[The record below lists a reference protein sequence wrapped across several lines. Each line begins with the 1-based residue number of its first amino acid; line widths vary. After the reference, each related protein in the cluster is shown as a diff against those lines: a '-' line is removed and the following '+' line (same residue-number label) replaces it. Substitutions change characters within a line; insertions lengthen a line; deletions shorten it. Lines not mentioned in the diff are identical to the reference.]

1 MSIPLDR
8 IYPGQQVIIDGPR
21 VHMEGRVEGVFHV
34 DRPAQTRITV
44 WGDQCG
50 GTIII
55 PAGMEHLV
63 TITEVE

>member
-1 MSIPLDR
+1 MKLADL
-8 IYPGQQVIIDGPR
+8 YPGARVAISGPGITLS
-21 VHMEGRVEGVFHV
+21 GRVEGVFRV
-34 DRPAQTRITV
+34 DRPHQTRITV
-44 WGDQCG
+44 WGQLG

>member
-1 MSIPLDR
+1 MNLDDL
-8 IYPGQQVIIDGPR
+8 YPGVRVAISGPGITLQ
-21 VHMEGRVEGVFHV
+21 GRVEGVFLL

-55 PAGMEHLV
+55 PADMAHLV
-63 TITEVE
+63 TIEEVE

>member
-1 MSIPLDR
+1 MTLDDL
-8 IYPGQQVIIDGPR
+8 YPGVRVAISGPGITL
-21 VHMEGRVEGVFHV
+21 EGRVEGVFRV
-34 DRPAQTRITV
+34 GRPEQTRITV
-44 WGDQCG
+44 WGQLG

>member
-1 MSIPLDR
+1 MTLDDL
-8 IYPGQQVIIDGPR
+8 YPGAHVEISSPIGTLT
-21 VHMEGRVEGVFHV
+21 GRVEGVFHLG
-34 DRPAQTRITV
+34 RPEQTRITV
-44 WGDQCG
+44 WGQLG

>member
-1 MSIPLDR
+1 MNLRDL
-8 IYPGQQVIIDGPR
+8 YPGARVAISGPGITL
-21 VHMEGRVEGVFHV
+21 EGRVEGVFHV
-34 DRPAQTRITV
+34 GRPEQTRITV

-63 TITEVE
+63 TIEEVE

>member
-1 MSIPLDR
+1 MKLTDV
-8 IYPGQQVIIDGPR
+8 YPGARVAISGPGINL
-21 VHMEGRVEGVFHV
+21 EGRVEGVFRV
-34 DRPAQTRITV
+34 DRPAQTRITM
-44 WGDQCG
+44 WGDLG